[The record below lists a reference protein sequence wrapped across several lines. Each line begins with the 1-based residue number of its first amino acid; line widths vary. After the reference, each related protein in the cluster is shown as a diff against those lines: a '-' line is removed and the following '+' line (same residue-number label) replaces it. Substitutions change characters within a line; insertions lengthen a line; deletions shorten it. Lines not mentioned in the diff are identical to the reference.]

1 MKAIDEH
8 PISVG
13 ISSVVQYRDG
23 SIRLAKIIER
33 SGGGDNTEYQYYVHY
48 VDFNRRMDEWISI
61 DRIVEFPSK
70 ANILEKKRFSSGWIL

>member
-1 MKAIDEH
+1 VKAIDEH

-48 VDFNRRMDEWISI
+48 VDFNRRMDE
-61 DRIVEFPSK
+61 
-70 ANILEKKRFSSGWIL
+70 